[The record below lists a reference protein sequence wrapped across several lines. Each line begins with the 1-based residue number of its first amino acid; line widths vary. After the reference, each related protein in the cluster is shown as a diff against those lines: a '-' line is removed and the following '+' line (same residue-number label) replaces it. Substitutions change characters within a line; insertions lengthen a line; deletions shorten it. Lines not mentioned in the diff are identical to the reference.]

1 MNPHITNTT
10 NPVDF
15 PSEPYV
21 LRWIFR
27 NGHEWTQTFPSE
39 LERAHWLARV
49 GLLNH
54 TDIVQV
60 TEINPDGERDL
71 KPVG

>member
-1 MNPHITNTT
+1 MKPHTSNTA

-27 NGHEWTQTFPSE
+27 NDHEWTKTFASE

-49 GLLNH
+49 GLLTH
-54 TDIVQV
+54 PDIVRV
-60 TEINPDGERDL
+60 TEINPDDERDL
-71 KPVG
+71 KRVG